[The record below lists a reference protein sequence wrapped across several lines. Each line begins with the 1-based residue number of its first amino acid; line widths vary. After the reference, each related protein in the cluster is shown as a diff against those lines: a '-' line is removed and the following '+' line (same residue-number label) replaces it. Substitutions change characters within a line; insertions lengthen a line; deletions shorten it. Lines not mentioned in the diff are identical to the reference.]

1 MIICV
6 CVDRSIFTIK
16 DDSILRLGA
25 GTLSTSELCRTI
37 CDFEGPV
44 RLLSGHRGYFLHSV
58 WMGPI
63 PIFGLLIRG
72 SAFMSSLSIVLR
84 IIGRIQWMSL
94 FFLIFLPWYWMI
106 SRIFQRGHSI
116 GKSKRNPVDPNV
128 VCEHQH
134 QFLLVSTK
142 ANIGMD
148 GLS

>member
-58 WMGPI
+58 WMGPKYST
-63 PIFGLLIRG
+63 PYHRKD
-72 SAFMSSLSIVLR
+72 SMDV
-84 IIGRIQWMSL
+84 SL
-94 FFLIFLPWYWMI
+94 FFNLSSLVLDDFKNI
-106 SRIFQRGHSI
+106 SEGA
-116 GKSKRNPVDPNV
+116 
-128 VCEHQH
+128 QH
-134 QFLLVSTK
+134 WQE
-142 ANIGMD
+142 
-148 GLS
+148 

>member
-44 RLLSGHRGYFLHSV
+44 RLIVVTSF
-58 WMGPI
+58 
-63 PIFGLLIRG
+63 IRYG
-72 SAFMSSLSIVLR
+72 WGLSIVLR